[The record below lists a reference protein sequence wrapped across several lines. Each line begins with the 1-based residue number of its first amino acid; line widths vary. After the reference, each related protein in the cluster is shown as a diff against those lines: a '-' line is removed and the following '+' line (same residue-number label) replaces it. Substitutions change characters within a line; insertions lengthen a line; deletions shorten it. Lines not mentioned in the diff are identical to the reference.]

1 MTLDHND
8 NAGRNEPPAMSAQRR
23 VAHIIETYDRQGW
36 RRTGTQVDRDNAE
49 WLASEIAGLGLE
61 PTLEPFAL
69 DRVDPHECYVE
80 IGERRLEG
88 VPLFD
93 ATFTSAAGV
102 TGTLGLAGSGADIA
116 VVDSDSGAARRREVR
131 ESGANALVI
140 ATRGPT
146 EGLSLLNA
154 GAFLAPYEPPAIQVD
169 GRSGEWLH
177 ERAASGAPARVVAVA
192 ERVPTEAYNV
202 TTTVP
207 GSGHARPR
215 LAVNTPRSGWWEV
228 AAERGGGLACWLET
242 MRAVRDSSPARPVFF
257 SANSGHEL
265 GFLGM
270 ERLVDA
276 HPEHLHATWL
286 HFGANIGAA
295 QRHCRLPQRIH
306 TRTAQPRSSPVRGAR
321 PTSGQLRAEERSDWR
336 RDGSGG
342 PPGRGVVHV
351 AHERQ
356 RLLPHAGGPV
366 SGERRPQC
374 RCAIRGGKCGNRA
387 RAQPLGRPSHRI
399 AMTWRRISPVP
410 CPGGAARVRRAA
422 AAPA

>member
-8 NAGRNEPPAMSAQRR
+8 NAGRHEPPAMSAQRR

-36 RRTGTQVDRDNAE
+36 HRTGTQVDRDNAE

-154 GAFLAPYEPPAIQVD
+154 GAFLAPYGPPAIQVD
-169 GRSGEWLH
+169 GRSGEWLR

-242 MRAVRDSSPARPVFF
+242 MRAVRDSSPARSVFF

-295 QRHCRLPQRIH
+295 SGTVGYLSASTPGLRNLARRQFEALVRRPVSY
-306 TRTAQPRSSPVRGAR
+306 APRSEA
-321 PTSGQLRAEERSDWR
+321 T
-336 RDGSGG
+336 GG
-342 PPGRGVVHV
+342 EMAVVD
-351 AHERQ
+351 R
-356 RLLPHAGGPV
+356 
-366 SGERRPQC
+366 
-374 RCAIRGGKCGNRA
+374 RGGASFMSLTNDNAYFHMPEDRYPA
-387 RAQPLGRPSHRI
+387 NVDLDVVAQF
-399 AMTWRRISPVP
+399 
-410 CPGGAARVRRAA
+410 AA
-422 AAPA
+422 ASAAIALELSRSGDPAIESP

>member
-1 MTLDHND
+1 MTLDHNN
-8 NAGRNEPPAMSAQRR
+8 NAGRHEPPAMSAQRR

-36 RRTGTQVDRDNAE
+36 HRTGTQVDRDNAE

-154 GAFLAPYEPPAIQVD
+154 GAFLAPYGPPAIQVD
-169 GRSGEWLH
+169 GRSGEWLR

-276 HPEHLHATWL
+276 HPEYLHATWL
-286 HFGANIGAA
+286 HFGANIGALSGTVGYLSA
-295 QRHCRLPQRIH
+295 STPGLRNLARRQFEALVQRPVSY
-306 TRTAQPRSSPVRGAR
+306 APRSEA
-321 PTSGQLRAEERSDWR
+321 T
-336 RDGSGG
+336 GG
-342 PPGRGVVHV
+342 EMAVVD
-351 AHERQ
+351 R
-356 RLLPHAGGPV
+356 
-366 SGERRPQC
+366 
-374 RCAIRGGKCGNRA
+374 RGGASFMSLTNDNAYFHMPEDRYPA
-387 RAQPLGRPSHRI
+387 NVDLDVVAQF
-399 AMTWRRISPVP
+399 
-410 CPGGAARVRRAA
+410 AA
-422 AAPA
+422 ASAAIALELSRSGDPAIESP

>member
-1 MTLDHND
+1 MTLDHNN
-8 NAGRNEPPAMSAQRR
+8 NAGRHEPPAMSAQRR

-36 RRTGTQVDRDNAE
+36 HRTGTQVDRDNAE

-154 GAFLAPYEPPAIQVD
+154 GAFLAPYGPPAIQVD
-169 GRSGEWLH
+169 GRSGEWLR

-242 MRAVRDSSPARPVFF
+242 MRAVRDSFPARPVFF

-286 HFGANIGAA
+286 HFGANIGALSGTVGYLSA
-295 QRHCRLPQRIH
+295 STPGLRNLARRQFEALVRRPVSY
-306 TRTAQPRSSPVRGAR
+306 APRSEA
-321 PTSGQLRAEERSDWR
+321 T
-336 RDGSGG
+336 GG
-342 PPGRGVVHV
+342 EMAVVD
-351 AHERQ
+351 R
-356 RLLPHAGGPV
+356 
-366 SGERRPQC
+366 
-374 RCAIRGGKCGNRA
+374 RGGASFMSLTNDNAYFHMPEDRYPA
-387 RAQPLGRPSHRI
+387 NVDLDVVAQF
-399 AMTWRRISPVP
+399 
-410 CPGGAARVRRAA
+410 AA
-422 AAPA
+422 ASAAIALELSRSGDPAIESP

>member
-36 RRTGTQVDRDNAE
+36 HRTGTQVDRDNAE

-61 PTLEPFAL
+61 PTLEPFTL

-116 VVDSDSGAARRREVR
+116 VVDSGSGAARRREVR

-154 GAFLAPYEPPAIQVD
+154 GAFLAPYGPPAIQVD
-169 GRSGEWLH
+169 GRSGEWLR

-207 GSGHARPR
+207 GSGHARP
-215 LAVNTPRSGWWEV
+215 GW
-228 AAERGGGLACWLET
+228 R
-242 MRAVRDSSPARPVFF
+242 
-257 SANSGHEL
+257 
-265 GFLGM
+265 
-270 ERLVDA
+270 
-276 HPEHLHATWL
+276 
-286 HFGANIGAA
+286 
-295 QRHCRLPQRIH
+295 
-306 TRTAQPRSSPVRGAR
+306 
-321 PTSGQLRAEERSDWR
+321 
-336 RDGSGG
+336 
-342 PPGRGVVHV
+342 
-351 AHERQ
+351 
-356 RLLPHAGGPV
+356 
-366 SGERRPQC
+366 
-374 RCAIRGGKCGNRA
+374 
-387 RAQPLGRPSHRI
+387 
-399 AMTWRRISPVP
+399 
-410 CPGGAARVRRAA
+410 
-422 AAPA
+422 

>member
-8 NAGRNEPPAMSAQRR
+8 NAGRHEPPAMSAQRR

-36 RRTGTQVDRDNAE
+36 HRTGTQVDRDNAE

-154 GAFLAPYEPPAIQVD
+154 GAFLAPYGPPAIQVD
-169 GRSGEWLH
+169 GRSGEWLR

-242 MRAVRDSSPARPVFF
+242 MRAVHDSSPARPVFF

-286 HFGANIGAA
+286 HFGANIGALSGTVGYLSA
-295 QRHCRLPQRIH
+295 STPGLRNLARRQFEALVRRPVSY
-306 TRTAQPRSSPVRGAR
+306 APRSEA
-321 PTSGQLRAEERSDWR
+321 T
-336 RDGSGG
+336 GG
-342 PPGRGVVHV
+342 EMAVVD
-351 AHERQ
+351 R
-356 RLLPHAGGPV
+356 
-366 SGERRPQC
+366 
-374 RCAIRGGKCGNRA
+374 RGGASFMSLTNDNAYFHMPEDRYPA
-387 RAQPLGRPSHRI
+387 NVDLDVVAQF
-399 AMTWRRISPVP
+399 
-410 CPGGAARVRRAA
+410 AA
-422 AAPA
+422 ASAAIALELSRSGDPAIESP

>member
-1 MTLDHND
+1 MTLDHNN
-8 NAGRNEPPAMSAQRR
+8 NAGRHEPPAMSAQRR

-36 RRTGTQVDRDNAE
+36 HRTGTQVDRDNAE

-154 GAFLAPYEPPAIQVD
+154 GAFLAPYGPPAIQVD
-169 GRSGEWLH
+169 GRSGEWLR

-242 MRAVRDSSPARPVFF
+242 MRAVHDSSPARPVFF

-286 HFGANIGAA
+286 HFGANIGALSGTVGYLSA
-295 QRHCRLPQRIH
+295 STPGLRNLARRQFEALVRRPVSY
-306 TRTAQPRSSPVRGAR
+306 APRSEA
-321 PTSGQLRAEERSDWR
+321 T
-336 RDGSGG
+336 GG
-342 PPGRGVVHV
+342 EMAVVD
-351 AHERQ
+351 R
-356 RLLPHAGGPV
+356 
-366 SGERRPQC
+366 
-374 RCAIRGGKCGNRA
+374 RGGASFMSLTNDNAYFHMPEDRYPA
-387 RAQPLGRPSHRI
+387 NVDLDVVAQF
-399 AMTWRRISPVP
+399 
-410 CPGGAARVRRAA
+410 AA
-422 AAPA
+422 ASAAIALELSRSGDPAIESP

>member
-8 NAGRNEPPAMSAQRR
+8 NAGRHEPPAMSAQRR

-36 RRTGTQVDRDNAE
+36 HRTGTQVDRDNAE

-116 VVDSDSGAARRREVR
+116 VVDSGSGAARRREVR

-154 GAFLAPYEPPAIQVD
+154 GAFLAPYGPPAIQVD
-169 GRSGEWLH
+169 GRSGEWLR
-177 ERAASGAPARVVAVA
+177 ERAASGARARVVAVA

-242 MRAVRDSSPARPVFF
+242 MRAVHDSSPARPVFF

-286 HFGANIGAA
+286 HFGANIGALSGTVGYLSA
-295 QRHCRLPQRIH
+295 STPGLRNLARRQFEALVRRPVSY
-306 TRTAQPRSSPVRGAR
+306 APRSEA
-321 PTSGQLRAEERSDWR
+321 T
-336 RDGSGG
+336 GG
-342 PPGRGVVHV
+342 EMAVVD
-351 AHERQ
+351 R
-356 RLLPHAGGPV
+356 
-366 SGERRPQC
+366 
-374 RCAIRGGKCGNRA
+374 RGGASFMSLTNDNAYFHMPEDRYPA
-387 RAQPLGRPSHRI
+387 NVDLDVVAQF
-399 AMTWRRISPVP
+399 
-410 CPGGAARVRRAA
+410 AA
-422 AAPA
+422 ASAAIAIELSRSGDPAIESP

>member
-8 NAGRNEPPAMSAQRR
+8 NAGRNEPPAMSAHRR

-36 RRTGTQVDRDNAE
+36 HRTGTQVDRDNAE
-49 WLASEIAGLGLE
+49 WLASEIAELGLE
-61 PTLEPFAL
+61 PTLEPFTL

-116 VVDSDSGAARRREVR
+116 VIDSDSGAARRREVR

-154 GAFLAPYEPPAIQVD
+154 GAFLAPYGPPAIQVD
-169 GRSGEWLH
+169 GRSGEWLR

-242 MRAVRDSSPARPVFF
+242 MRAVRDSSPARSVFF

-286 HFGANIGAA
+286 HFGANIGALSGTVGYLSA
-295 QRHCRLPQRIH
+295 STPGLRNLARRQFEALVRRPVSY
-306 TRTAQPRSSPVRGAR
+306 APRSEA
-321 PTSGQLRAEERSDWR
+321 T
-336 RDGSGG
+336 GG
-342 PPGRGVVHV
+342 EMAVVD
-351 AHERQ
+351 R
-356 RLLPHAGGPV
+356 
-366 SGERRPQC
+366 
-374 RCAIRGGKCGNRA
+374 RGGASFMSLTNDNAYFHMPEDRYPA
-387 RAQPLGRPSHRI
+387 NVDLDVVAQF
-399 AMTWRRISPVP
+399 
-410 CPGGAARVRRAA
+410 AA
-422 AAPA
+422 ASAAIALELSRSGDPAIESP

>member
-36 RRTGTQVDRDNAE
+36 HRTGTQVDRDNAE

-154 GAFLAPYEPPAIQVD
+154 GAFLAPYGPPAIQVD
-169 GRSGEWLH
+169 GRSGEWLR

-242 MRAVRDSSPARPVFF
+242 MRAVHDSSPARPVFF

-286 HFGANIGAA
+286 HFGANIGALSGTVGYLSA
-295 QRHCRLPQRIH
+295 STPGLRNLARRQFEALVRRPVSY
-306 TRTAQPRSSPVRGAR
+306 APRSEA
-321 PTSGQLRAEERSDWR
+321 T
-336 RDGSGG
+336 GG
-342 PPGRGVVHV
+342 EMAVVD
-351 AHERQ
+351 R
-356 RLLPHAGGPV
+356 
-366 SGERRPQC
+366 
-374 RCAIRGGKCGNRA
+374 RGGASFMSLTNDNAYFHMPEDRYPA
-387 RAQPLGRPSHRI
+387 NVDLDVVAQF
-399 AMTWRRISPVP
+399 
-410 CPGGAARVRRAA
+410 AA
-422 AAPA
+422 ASAAIALELSRSGDPAIESP